1 MKKLII
7 GLYLA
12 MIFLSAN
19 AAVENVRIHG
29 IMTGLGN
36 EEICLLNTDREEI
49 ARTTAKNDCFEFVQ
63 DLETGDLR
71 FYILYVPSV
80 GPLGLS
86 MSIPTLYFFAD
97 SHDIEVR
104 AEINDKKV
112 RKLEIIG
119 SPAEKEYSSLYDNLP
134 ANKEL
139 EIVMPEYNQA
149 FHQYNEVEQSEANR
163 KALTEAGDQ
172 IDKLQGELQQQ
183 MLELIPQHNKSMP
196 LAVMVSQY
204 CAYGPVDKVEAIYNQ
219 FDPSI
224 RHCYYLEQIADKIAL
239 TKACAVGKPAPDFE
253 LNNLNGEPVKL
264 SSLRGKYVLI
274 DFWASWCGPCR
285 KEIPNL
291 KRVYAEFKDR
301 GLQLVGVSIDENA
314 DRWRKAVKEENLDY
328 LQLAD
333 PGMTTGKLYDYSG
346 IPFIVLISPDGIIL
360 EKGLRG
366 TEVGTKVAEH
376 IK

>member
-1 MKKLII
+1 MKKLIL
-7 GLYLA
+7 GLCFTVMVLA
-12 MIFLSAN
+12 VN
-19 AAVENVRIHG
+19 ATVEKVRIHG
-29 IMTGLGN
+29 VMKGLEN
-36 EEICLLNTDREEI
+36 EEIWLLNTDREEI
-49 ARTTAKNDCFEFVQ
+49 ARTTAENGHFEFVQ
-63 DLETGDLR
+63 NLETGDLR
-71 FYILYVPSV
+71 FYVLYVPSV

-97 SHDIEVR
+97 SPDIEVK

-112 RKLEIIG
+112 SKLEIIG
-119 SPAEKEYSSLYDNLP
+119 SPAEEEYNNLYNSLP

-139 EIVMPEYNQA
+139 EIAMPEYNRA

-163 KALTEAGDQ
+163 KALTEAGDK

-219 FDPSI
+219 FDPST
-224 RHCYYLEQIADKIAL
+224 RHCYYLKQIAEKIAL
-239 TKACAVGKPAPDFE
+239 TKACAVGNPAPDFE
-253 LNNLNGEPVKL
+253 LNNLAGEPVKL

-291 KRVYAEFKDR
+291 KKVYAEFKDR